1 MVKYLIEMD
10 NNKIK
15 YYHTKYLPKLKE
27 NNMIYNY
34 NTNYNQRNNN
44 IFDSYN
50 KNQRFILNRSTK
62 ISNNSNNNLNNV
74 IKISNINQK
83 DLGYNIRN
91 NSILRR
97 FNNKNNYSKY
107 NSNEIIHPETYFEN
121 FFKNNSDNNLPRSN
135 NNSLKKFNNFNSNQ
149 NKKLLNSSI
158 QNTKKSDNILPYMVN
173 NNVHFNE
180 INNIGYKT
188 VNENEYFPNQNIPL
202 NKTYANTPEKSKTN
216 FFRQENKNKNKYN
229 FNYTTSTQNKK
240 GFQKYKINYP
250 HIKKKICPLC
260 KKEIDSYKY
269 TFHINLHPSLIFP
282 GIFLGAYR
290 NACHKEEIKNLE
302 INYVLNCAME
312 CYDNFNSNI
321 KYLHLKLNDLPS
333 FNIRPF
339 LDKAADF
346 INECKENNGC
356 ILIHCQM
363 GISRSTSCLIAYM
376 IKYLGY
382 SFMEALEYIKKR
394 RPQVFPNYGFI
405 KHLMNYEKI
414 NKK

>member
-1 MVKYLIEMD
+1 MVKYLIVMD
-10 NNKIK
+10 NNKK
-15 YYHTKYLPKLKE
+15 KFSHTKYLPRLRD
-27 NNMIYNY
+27 NNMINNY

-44 IFDSYN
+44 IYDLYN
-50 KNQRFILNRSTK
+50 KNQRFFLNRSTK
-62 ISNNSNNNLNNV
+62 ISNNNNNLNNV
-74 IKISNINQK
+74 IKISHINQN

-91 NSILRR
+91 NAIIRR
-97 FNNKNNYSKY
+97 FNNKNNYQKN
-107 NSNEIIHPETYFEN
+107 NSNDIIHPETYFEN
-121 FFKNNSDNNLPRSN
+121 FFKNNSNNNLPRSS
-135 NNSLKKFNNFNSNQ
+135 NNSLKKFQNYNSYQ
-149 NKKLLNSSI
+149 KKKVLNSTI
-158 QNTKKSDNILPYMVN
+158 QNTKTTNENILPYMIN
-173 NNVHFNE
+173 NNNIHFNE

-188 VNENEYFPNQNIPL
+188 VNEKDYFPNQNIPL
-202 NKTYANTPEKSKTN
+202 NKTYVNTPQKSKTKD
-216 FFRQENKNKNKYN
+216 FKQENKSKIKYN
-229 FNYTTSTQNKK
+229 FNYTTSENKK
-240 GFQKYKINYP
+240 GFQKYKMNYP

-260 KKEIDSYKY
+260 KKEIDSYKF
-269 TFHINLHPSLIFP
+269 TFHYNLHPSLIFP
-282 GIFLGAYR
+282 GIFLGSYR

-312 CYDNFNSNI
+312 CYDHFDTNI

-346 INECKENNGC
+346 INECKEKNGC

-382 SFMEALEYIKKR
+382 SFMEALEYIKKKR
-394 RPQVFPNYGFI
+394 SQVMPNYGFI
-405 KHLMNYEKI
+405 KHLMHYENI